1 MDLDALRHEPPR
13 QPEPGPSSLVGSD
26 HAIDRVTDGSS
37 ASSVAI
43 NCCQQSILV
52 RLDGALR
59 LGSRQ
64 TRHLRCQ
71 YLALVAQLN
80 RENERLIVIDGAY
93 QYVRRP

>member
-26 HAIDRVTDGSS
+26 HAIDRVTSGSS

-43 NCCQQSILV
+43 NCCHQSILV

-71 YLALVAQLN
+71 YPALVDQLN
-80 RENERLIVIDGAY
+80 RKNERVTVIDDG
-93 QYVRRP
+93 QKYVRRA